1 MLKDYS
7 IFSKFLLAY
16 LLRLCFLVQKHITFP
31 SNLSLVVSVYITS
44 NKNIELGPNVKIL
57 LAFDIEDQRLG
68 DMAYLYMVKSQIYE
82 YKSIKN
88 H

>member
-1 MLKDYS
+1 MEIETSWSKALEIGDSWFKDFCVY
-7 IFSKFLLAY
+7 A
-16 LLRLCFLVQKHITFP
+16 HI
-31 SNLSLVVSVYITS
+31 SVYITS

-82 YKSIKN
+82 YKSITN
-88 H
+88 D